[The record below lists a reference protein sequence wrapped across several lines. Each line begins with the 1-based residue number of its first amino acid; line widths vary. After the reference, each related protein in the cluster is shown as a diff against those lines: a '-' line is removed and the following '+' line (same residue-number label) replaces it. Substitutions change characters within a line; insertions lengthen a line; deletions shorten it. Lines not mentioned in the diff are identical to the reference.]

1 MHESM
6 KPEKSE
12 WESVPLKTLKQI
24 SPYLLMAAI
33 KLKEF
38 YIRSLLSILKGFPF

>member
-1 MHESM
+1 M

-24 SPYLLMAAI
+24 NPYLVIAAI

-38 YIRSLLSILKGFPF
+38 YILSLLSIRNGLPF